1 MATRG
6 VSMEAVMNHMAMDTV
21 LVRLA
26 KAWRII
32 ALTDEGHMGT
42 VRLLLCEC
50 PSMLCSVSSSSK
62 EGRSELV
69 SMTNG
74 GMSSYSSC
82 FTDGL

>member
-1 MATRG
+1 
-6 VSMEAVMNHMAMDTV
+6 MEAVMNRMAMDTV

-50 PSMLCSVSSSSK
+50 PSMLCSVSPK
-62 EGRSELV
+62 
-69 SMTNG
+69 
-74 GMSSYSSC
+74 
-82 FTDGL
+82 